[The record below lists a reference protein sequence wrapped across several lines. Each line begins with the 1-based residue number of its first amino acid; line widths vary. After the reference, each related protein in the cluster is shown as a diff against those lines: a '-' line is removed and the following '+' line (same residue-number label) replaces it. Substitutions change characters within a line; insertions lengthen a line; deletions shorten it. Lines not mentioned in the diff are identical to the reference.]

1 MTRTALV
8 TTALPYANGLLHLGH
23 LVGYIQ
29 ADIWVRARRMSGGKA
44 WFVCADDTH
53 GTPIML
59 AAEKAGVPPET
70 FIASIQASHERDFA
84 AFGVAFDHYD
94 STNSAANKALTEQF
108 YLKLEAAGHISRR
121 SVAQFYDPA
130 KGMFLPDRYVKGICP
145 NCGSPDQYGD
155 NCEVCGATYAPTDL
169 KEPRSVISGATPEM
183 RDSEHFFF
191 EVGHFDGF
199 LREWL
204 AGDVALPGVKA
215 KLGEWLNAEGG
226 LRAWDISRDAPYFG
240 FEIPGQPGKYFYVW
254 LDAPIGYLS
263 SFQMLCQRTGEDF
276 EAHLRAGTSTE
287 LHHFIGKDIVNF
299 HGLFWPAVLH
309 GSGHRAPTRLH
320 VNGYLTVDGAKMSK
334 SRGTF
339 VMARTFL
346 DAGLEPEALRYYY
359 AAKSGGGVDDLDL
372 NLGDF
377 IARVNADL
385 VNKFVNLASRCAGFI
400 SKRFDGQLAAQLP
413 DAAQYQRFVEGL
425 APIREAYERNDPAA
439 AIRLTMALADEAN
452 RYIDDVKPWVVSSA
466 VESQLVEELLASHFE
481 GDGWTVTYPAANS
494 HDYDLLITKHDA
506 KTAVEYKHRK
516 ASVADAKKLL
526 ASLDY
531 GLFHKAMLIV
541 NSPVST
547 SVELEELLAENSN
560 LKIIYRP
567 DIERI
572 LGPDFDKPHADRSI
586 SEKEAELQATCTQ
599 GLNLFRVL
607 VTALKPVLPATAA
620 QAEAFLAAPV
630 NDWTDLVQPL
640 LGHRI
645 TEYTPLF
652 TRIDPKKIDA
662 MIDASKDTLQPA
674 AAAAP
679 AAKTE
684 AVKPAAPAP
693 AKDEAKSADAPATI
707 GIDDFAKLDLR
718 IGKVLVCEFVEG
730 SDKLLRF
737 ELDAGDLGKRQIFSG
752 IRGSYAEPE
761 KLVGRSV
768 VFIANL
774 APRKMRF
781 GLSEGMILSAGFDG
795 GALALLDADS
805 GAQPGMPVR

>member
-8 TTALPYANGLLHLGH
+8 TTALPYANGPLHLGH

-29 ADIWVRARRMSGGKA
+29 ADIWVRARRMSGGKT

-59 AAEKAGVPPET
+59 AAEKAGVTPEA
-70 FIASIQASHERDFA
+70 FIANIQAGHERDFA

-94 STNSAANKALTEQF
+94 STNSAANKALTEAF
-108 YLKLEAAGHISRR
+108 YLKLEAAGHIARR

-130 KGMFLPDRYVKGICP
+130 KGMFLPDRYIKGICP
-145 NCGSPDQYGD
+145 VCSSPDQYGD
-155 NCEVCGATYAPTDL
+155 NCEVCGATYAPTEL
-169 KEPRSVISGATPEM
+169 KDPRSVISGATPEM

-191 EVGHFDGF
+191 DVGHFDAF

-215 KLGEWLNAEGG
+215 KLGEWLNADGG

-263 SFQMLCQRTGEDF
+263 SFKTLCDRTGEDF
-276 EAHLRAGTSTE
+276 HAHLRAGTSTE

-309 GSGHRAPTRLH
+309 GTGHRAPTRLH
-320 VNGYLTVDGAKMSK
+320 VNGYLMVDGAKMSK

-339 VMARTFL
+339 VMARTYL
-346 DAGLEPEALRYYY
+346 DVGLEAEALRYYF
-359 AAKSGGGVDDLDL
+359 AAKSGGGVEDLDL

-385 VNKFVNLASRCAGFI
+385 VGKFVNLASRCAGFI
-400 SKRFDGQLAAQLP
+400 SKRFDGRLADSLP
-413 DAAQYQRFVEGL
+413 DPAQYDRFVAAL

-439 AIRLTMALADEAN
+439 AVRLTMTLADEAN
-452 RYIDDVKPWVVSSA
+452 RYIDDQKPWVIA
-466 VESQLVEELLASHFE
+466 KQ
-481 GDGWTVTYPAANS
+481 DG
-494 HDYDLLITKHDA
+494 
-506 KTAVEYKHRK
+506 
-516 ASVADAKKLL
+516 ADAQLQ
-526 ASLDY
+526 
-531 GLFHKAMLIV
+531 
-541 NSPVST
+541 
-547 SVELEELLAENSN
+547 SV
-560 LKIIYRP
+560 
-567 DIERI
+567 
-572 LGPDFDKPHADRSI
+572 
-586 SEKEAELQATCTQ
+586 CTQ

-607 VTALKPVLPATAA
+607 VTALKPILPSTAA
-620 QAEAFLAAPV
+620 QAETFLAAPV
-630 NDWTDLVQPL
+630 QDWTDIARPL
-640 LGHRI
+640 TAHTI
-645 TEYTPLF
+645 AVYAPLF
-652 TRIDPKKIDA
+652 TRIDPKMIDA
-662 MIDASKDTLQPA
+662 MTDASKDTLA
-674 AAAAP
+674 AATPAAP
-679 AAKTE
+679 AKPAKP
-684 AVKPAAPAP
+684 AAAPAP
-693 AKDEAKSADAPATI
+693 APTAAPADGPAYI

-718 IGKVLVCEFVEG
+718 IGKVLACELVEG

-737 ELDAGDLGKRQIFSG
+737 ELDAGDLGTRQIFSG
-752 IRGSYAEPE
+752 IRASYAEPE

-795 GALALLDADS
+795 GELALLDADS
-805 GAQPGMPVR
+805 GARPGMPVR

>member
-1 MTRTALV
+1 
-8 TTALPYANGLLHLGH
+8 
-23 LVGYIQ
+23 
-29 ADIWVRARRMSGGKA
+29 
-44 WFVCADDTH
+44 
-53 GTPIML
+53 
-59 AAEKAGVPPET
+59 
-70 FIASIQASHERDFA
+70 
-84 AFGVAFDHYD
+84 
-94 STNSAANKALTEQF
+94 
-108 YLKLEAAGHISRR
+108 
-121 SVAQFYDPA
+121 
-130 KGMFLPDRYVKGICP
+130 
-145 NCGSPDQYGD
+145 
-155 NCEVCGATYAPTDL
+155 
-169 KEPRSVISGATPEM
+169 VISGATPEI

-191 EVGHFDGF
+191 EVGRFEGF
-199 LREWL
+199 LRTWL

-215 KLGEWLNAEGG
+215 KLMEWLDADGG

-263 SFQMLCQRTGEDF
+263 SFQTLCGKLGEDF
-276 EAHLRAGTSTE
+276 ESHLREGTSTE

-299 HGLFWPAVLH
+299 HGLFWPAVLN
-309 GSGHRAPTRLH
+309 GTGHRAPTRLH
-320 VNGYLTVDGAKMSK
+320 VNGYLMVDGAKMSK

-359 AAKSGGGVDDLDL
+359 AAKTSGGVDDLDL

-377 IARVNADL
+377 VARVNADL
-385 VNKFVNLASRCAGFI
+385 VGKFVNLASRCAGFI
-400 SKRFDGQLAAQLP
+400 SKRFDGLLAAQLP
-413 DAAQYQRFVEGL
+413 DAAQYQRFVDGL

-439 AIRLTMALADEAN
+439 AIRLTMTLADEAN
-452 RYIDDVKPWVVSSA
+452 RYIDEVKPWVIA
-466 VESQLVEELLASHFE
+466 KQE
-481 GDGWTVTYPAANS
+481 G
-494 HDYDLLITKHDA
+494 
-506 KTAVEYKHRK
+506 
-516 ASVADAKKLL
+516 
-526 ASLDY
+526 
-531 GLFHKAMLIV
+531 
-541 NSPVST
+541 
-547 SVELEELLAENSN
+547 AE
-560 LKIIYRP
+560 
-567 DIERI
+567 
-572 LGPDFDKPHADRSI
+572 AQ
-586 SEKEAELQATCTQ
+586 LQAVCSQ

-630 NDWTDLVQPL
+630 NDWTALAQPL

-645 TEYTPLF
+645 AEYTPLF

-679 AAKTE
+679 AARTE
-684 AVKPAAPAP
+684 AAKPAAPAP
-693 AKDEAKSADAPATI
+693 AKDETKSADAPAYI

-752 IRGSYAEPE
+752 IRASYGEPE
-761 KLVGRSV
+761 ALVGRSV

>member
-8 TTALPYANGLLHLGH
+8 TTALPYANGPLHLGH

-29 ADIWVRARRMSGGKA
+29 ADIWVRARRMSGGTT

-59 AAEKAGVPPET
+59 AAEKAGLTPEV
-70 FIASIQASHERDFA
+70 FIAGIQAGHERDFA

-94 STNSAANKALTEQF
+94 STNSAANKALTESF
-108 YLKLEAAGHISRR
+108 YLKLEAAGHVSRR

-130 KGMFLPDRYVKGICP
+130 KGMFLPDRYIKGICP
-145 NCGSPDQYGD
+145 NCGSADQYGD
-155 NCEVCGATYAPTDL
+155 NCEVCGATYSPTDL
-169 KEPRSVISGATPEM
+169 KEPKSVISGATPEV

-191 EVGHFDGF
+191 EVGKFEGF
-199 LREWL
+199 LRDWL
-204 AGDVALPGVKA
+204 GGDVALPGVKA
-215 KLGEWLNAEGG
+215 KLMEWMNADGG

-240 FEIPGQPGKYFYVW
+240 FEIPGHPGKFLYVW

-263 SFQMLCQRTGEDF
+263 SFQTLCAKTGVDF
-276 EAHLRAGTSTE
+276 ESHLRAGTSTE

-309 GSGHRAPTRLH
+309 ATGHRAPTRLH

-359 AAKSGGGVDDLDL
+359 AAKSSGGVDDLDL

-385 VNKFVNLASRCAGFI
+385 VGKFVNLASRCAGFI

-413 DAAQYQRFVEGL
+413 DPAQYQRFVEAL

-439 AIRLTMALADEAN
+439 AIRQTMALADEAN
-452 RYIDDVKPWVVSSA
+452 RYIDDVKPWVIA
-466 VESQLVEELLASHFE
+466 KQE
-481 GDGWTVTYPAANS
+481 G
-494 HDYDLLITKHDA
+494 
-506 KTAVEYKHRK
+506 
-516 ASVADAKKLL
+516 ADAQLQ
-526 ASLDY
+526 
-531 GLFHKAMLIV
+531 
-541 NSPVST
+541 
-547 SVELEELLAENSN
+547 SV
-560 LKIIYRP
+560 
-567 DIERI
+567 
-572 LGPDFDKPHADRSI
+572 
-586 SEKEAELQATCTQ
+586 CTQ

-607 VTALKPVLPATAA
+607 VTALKPVLPATSA

-630 NDWTDLVQPL
+630 SDWTALAQPL
-640 LGHRI
+640 LAHRI
-645 TEYTPLF
+645 NDYVALF

-662 MIDASKDTLQPA
+662 MTDASKDTLQPIA
-674 AAAAP
+674 AAPVAAAAP
-679 AAKTE
+679 AAKAE
-684 AVKPAAPAP
+684 AKPAAAVSAAQGDAAP
-693 AKDEAKSADAPATI
+693 AYI

-718 IGKVLVCEFVEG
+718 IGKVLACEFVEG

-737 ELDAGDLGKRQIFSG
+737 ELDAGELGTRQIFSG
-752 IRGSYAEPE
+752 IRASYGEPE

-805 GAQPGMPVR
+805 AALPGMPVR